1 MRNRTVIKR
10 GVIAVLGAVAVTSGV
25 CRPAWGQDEPAPAVI
40 DTLPPQTPI
49 LDSAA
54 VSEPQPE
61 VEPAWYTDLT
71 EAQQKATTSDRQIL
85 YFVFTDWCRWCRAME
100 DSVLGTPTV
109 DSLRGKLVLARVNGD
124 IDTALV
130 SRLRIQGYPTIL
142 MLDKTGNEIDRILGY
157 RSAAALAR
165 WCRDALNGEGTM
177 WTLEKE
183 HREKRNDPKVMF
195 ALARKHLGRGQFEEA
210 QNFLENIVN
219 QDLGNTSGKVDSAMF
234 EVAMIHRHRKDW
246 YKAIEKLKELNELYP
261 ESALREEIGLYIPW
275 LLSRAGDR
283 DEAIKLYEN
292 FLDKHSGS
300 SEAGWVRDQIQ
311 WLTSLDEGK
320 S

>member
-1 MRNRTVIKR
+1 MMHRLTS
-10 GVIAVLGAVAVTSGV
+10 TSGV
-25 CRPAWGQDEPAPAVI
+25 IIALGALSFAGVACRSALGQEEPAPAVI

-49 LDSAA
+49 VDSAA
-54 VSEPQPE
+54 MSEPEPE

-85 YFVFTDWCRWCRAME
+85 CFVFTDWCLWCRAME

-109 DSLRGKLVLARVNGD
+109 DSLRGKFVFARVNGD
-124 IDTALV
+124 VDTGMV

-157 RSAAALAR
+157 RSPAALAR
-165 WCRDALNGEGTM
+165 WCRDALDGEGTM

-183 HREKRNDPKVMF
+183 HREKRNDPKVMI

-210 QNFLENIVN
+210 QNFFESIVN

-283 DEAIKLYEN
+283 EEAIKLYEN

-311 WLTSLDEGK
+311 WLTSLDEDK